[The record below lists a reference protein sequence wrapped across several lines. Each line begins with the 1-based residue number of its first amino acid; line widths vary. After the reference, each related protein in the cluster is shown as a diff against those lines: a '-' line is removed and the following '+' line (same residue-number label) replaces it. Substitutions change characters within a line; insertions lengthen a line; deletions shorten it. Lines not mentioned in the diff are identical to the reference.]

1 MFQIIW
7 IIIAGLVIGLLARL
21 ILRGRQD
28 IPLWLTAVLGI
39 VGALVGNV
47 IASAIGVRHTGG
59 VDWIRHVLQVG
70 VALALVAAAA
80 PMWATR
86 HTRGDHHNYHNRHDR
101 HTAGRL

>member
-1 MFQIIW
+1 MFQILW
-7 IIIAGLVIGLLARL
+7 IILAGLVIGVLARL

-28 IPLWLTAVLGI
+28 IPIWLTVALGI

-70 VALALVAAAA
+70 VAVALVAVVA
-80 PMWATR
+80 PMWAMR
-86 HTRGDHHNYHNRHDR
+86 HTRSDHHHR

>member
-7 IIIAGLVIGLLARL
+7 IILAGLVIGLLARL

-28 IPLWLTAVLGI
+28 IPIWLTVVLGI

-59 VDWIRHVLQVG
+59 VDWIRHILQVG
-70 VALALVAAAA
+70 VAVALVAVVA
-80 PMWATR
+80 PVWATR
-86 HTRGDHHNYHNRHDR
+86 HHTHSDHHQR

>member
-1 MFQIIW
+1 M
-7 IIIAGLVIGLLARL
+7 
-21 ILRGRQD
+21 
-28 IPLWLTAVLGI
+28 
-39 VGALVGNV
+39 
-47 IASAIGVRHTGG
+47 RHTGG

-86 HTRGDHHNYHNRHDR
+86 HTRGDYHNYHNYHDYRNRHNRHNR